1 MSCKKCKCKVCSCIK
16 NDVPK
21 TAVNGIVQNPN
32 ENGIVNVK
40 VPTKTSELIND
51 SGFGQGGGLE
61 SNLDYIRVNGDLA
74 PIINKVAQISVPTKT
89 SDIINDSDYTT
100 KSYVDGEVGR
110 VIDINTSGI
119 LGSINPS
126 TNTSSLE
133 DGVYRAEVE
142 GTYPNAS
149 NIVVK
154 EGYYTLLRKEI
165 GVWKLESE
173 VEMPM
178 QDLTPL
184 ENRITEVENNFEYYT
199 KITEDISNEKSLNFI
214 LHAKSAQEN
223 GSFNISQNW
232 IGSEILDFKGSDFL
246 DLSGF
251 ATISG
256 VPRVVFY
263 TSQSQSQ
270 TTKLSHVN
278 HNVAGNIS
286 VDIPLGAVSAYV
298 TLVSGAG
305 VGSDL
310 PNSIYNSLFKAKGF
324 TKILGK
330 TLDLSKV
337 APTERLETEQIKELA
352 TNKLYDGTSYP
363 SSNIGVIG
371 DKYFNSSNLRL
382 YIKDVNGWG
391 EGYFLGGENS
401 FEYPSEF
408 TFQPYPIMQQSNGYY
423 HFKGFYNLRDEFAQL
438 YIDTLINYYVDPV
451 NGNNSN
457 NGLTRQTALKTI
469 QYAVMTK
476 GARVLRLLKG
486 NQFYGRTNTFD
497 ITADISTSE
506 PLIIIGEEDGVFL
519 AQSDKASQ
527 YIWTAEDNVWKA
539 PRSLVDNVFDF
550 NQTTPEGNP
559 LHLIKCESLVEC
571 KSTINS
577 FFADASLVYINTSDG
592 NAPTS
597 KFELVLRVLQQYVPS
612 ENVPFVYF
620 ENITFANS
628 AGGNVLIKNN
638 ATTQFNTKVYLFKC
652 KGLGN
657 HLTNNFS
664 IDNIKECWLQD
675 CEAYDAKNDGFN
687 YHTSKLSS
695 GYTPM
700 NVVEINCKGSR
711 FGQNYPNET
720 SSNAST
726 VHEGI
731 TIIRMNSVFTY
742 GRGGVVADV
751 DGAKSLNLN
760 VDVRY
765 NYATAG
771 NSASFI
777 IQGTN
782 GMMWLYDCY
791 SKNIYN
797 YSVIA
802 NMGAQCKYKDFIHD
816 MPFSGDVIE

>member
-1 MSCKKCKCKVCSCIK
+1 MTVKYPIWINKIEGAAQT
-16 NDVPK
+16 PEEM
-21 TAVNGIVQNPN
+21 NGIVEVLQNHA
-32 ENGIVNVK
+32 ENLSLHDVRILAAASGIYTAALT
-40 VPTKTSELIND
+40 PTSE
-51 SGFGQGGGLE
+51 
-61 SNLDYIRVNGDLA
+61 
-74 PIINKVAQISVPTKT
+74 VPA
-89 SDIINDSDYTT
+89 
-100 KSYVDGEVGR
+100 EVGDK
-110 VIDINTSGI
+110 VFLVTI
-119 LGSINPS
+119 P
-126 TNTSSLE
+126 
-133 DGVYRAEVE
+133 
-142 GTYPNAS
+142 GTYTNFG
-149 NIVVK
+149 NVVLPENNFGFIFK
-154 EGYYTLLRKEI
+154 NGNNFSI
-165 GVWKLESE
+165 QS

-178 QDLTPL
+178 QDLTPIESKIYDL
-184 ENRITEVENNFEYYT
+184 ESLTKEINDIT
-199 KITEDISNEKSLNFI
+199 NEKTLTFI
-214 LHAKSAQEN
+214 LQAKSVQIN
-223 GSFNISQNW
+223 GSFNVSENW
-232 IGSEILDFKGSDFL
+232 IGAEIMDFKGSNFL

-251 ATISG
+251 AMIGSG
-256 VPRVVFY
+256 DPRVVFY
-263 TSQSQSQ
+263 TSTSQSQ
-270 TTKLSHVN
+270 ATKLSHVN

-298 TLVSGAG
+298 TLASGAG
-305 VGSDL
+305 IGSDL

-352 TNKLYDGTSYP
+352 TNKFYDGNSYP
-363 SSNIGVIG
+363 DSNLGTVG
-371 DKYFNSSNLRL
+371 DKYFNSFNLRI
-382 YIKDVNGWG
+382 YIKDENGWG

-408 TFQPYPIMQQSNGYY
+408 TFQPYQIMQQNNGYY
-423 HFKGFYNLRDEFAQL
+423 YFKGFSNLRNEFAQH
-438 YIDTLINYYVDPV
+438 YIDTLTNYYVDSV

-457 NGLTRQTALKTI
+457 NGLTSATALKTI

-476 GARVLRLLKG
+476 GARVLRLLRG
-486 NQFYGRTNTFD
+486 NQFYGRSNTFD
-497 ITADISTSE
+497 ITTDIATNE
-506 PLIIIGEEDGVFL
+506 PLIMIGEEDGVFL
-519 AQSDKASQ
+519 AQSDKGNA
-527 YIWTAEDNVWKA
+527 YTWTSVDNVWSA
-539 PRSLVDNVFDF
+539 PRSSVINVFDF
-550 NQTTPEGNP
+550 NQVTHEGNP
-559 LHLIKCESLVEC
+559 KHLIRCGSLAEC
-571 KSTINS
+571 KSTVNS
-577 FFADASLVYINTSDG
+577 FFADASLVYINTLDG

-597 KFELVLRVLQQYVPS
+597 KFELVLNMLQQYVPS

-638 ATTQFNTKVYLFKC
+638 ATTQFNTKVYLYKC

-657 HLTNNFS
+657 HSTNNFT
-664 IDNIKECWLQD
+664 INNIKECWLQD

-687 YHTSKLSS
+687 YHTSNLSN

-731 TIIRMNSVFTY
+731 SIIRMNCNYSF

-751 DGAKSLNLN
+751 NGAKSLNLN

-765 NYATAG
+765 NYATSG

-777 IQGTN
+777 IQGTL